1 MSSFKKKFLDNVF
14 LYDYE
19 YSSLLNDYGEEKTK
33 KCIEELSLYK
43 KSKGVD
49 YENDYAA
56 IKRWVILRLQELE
69 LKNDKNIKY
78 LNSKNN
84 NCEQRHYS
92 KEFFKSLYKNIP

>member
-1 MSSFKKKFLDNVF
+1 MIMAKKKQ
-14 LYDYE
+14 
-19 YSSLLNDYGEEKTK
+19 K

-56 IKRWVILRLQELE
+56 IKRWVISRLQELE

-78 LNSKNN
+78 LNSKKS

-92 KEFFKSLYKNIP
+92 KDFFKSLYKNIP